1 MSTLNKTKFLT
12 DKEAKELEKVC
23 LARLD
28 DIGACFI
35 LLAYYT
41 GARTSEV
48 LAVRQTD
55 LVEGSVF
62 IRGLKGSCDREI
74 PLPKKFFDAL
84 KKLPGPEL
92 FNFHRNTAMRYW
104 ALYRSNQNRSLHSLR
119 HTLALRLYK
128 ETKDIRLVKYVLGH
142 KSIHNTM
149 KYADYAY
156 SQDELR
162 RVIDGSFYRE
172 GKRSAV

>member
-1 MSTLNKTKFLT
+1 MSALSKTKFLT
-12 DKEAKELEKVC
+12 DKEAKALEKTC

-35 LLAYYT
+35 LLAHYT

-55 LVEGSVF
+55 LVEGSVL
-62 IRGLKGSCDREI
+62 IRGLKGSLDREL
-74 PLPKKFFDAL
+74 PLPDKLFKVL
-84 KKLPGPEL
+84 KKLPGPQL
-92 FNFHRNTAMRYW
+92 FTFHRSTAMRHW
-104 ALYRSNQNRSLHSLR
+104 AMYRPNPNRSLHSLR

-156 SQDELR
+156 SQGELR
-162 RVIDGSFYRE
+162 RVIDGSFHRE
-172 GKRSAV
+172 GRRDAV